1 MRNIV
6 EKLHIHKLVFRNPR
20 EEIVCFVEKIITII
34 NMKILQTLP
43 EERQLYEKKN
53 VISNVY

>member
-20 EEIVCFVEKIITII
+20 EEIVCFVEKIITI
-34 NMKILQTLP
+34 NVKILQTLP
-43 EERQLYEKKN
+43 YERKHYEKKN
-53 VISNVY
+53 VVSNIY